1 MKYKDYYQ
9 ILGVSKTADEKEIK
23 SAYRKLARSYHP
35 DVNKTP
41 EASEKFKDIN
51 EAYEVL
57 SNKEN
62 RAKYDALGSNW
73 QAGSDFT
80 PPPGYENI
88 NINFS
93 DFAQGGGFSS
103 AGFEDLGGF
112 SDFFR
117 TIFGG
122 GYAQEPSRA
131 YSSRNTR
138 SKSHQKQTN
147 SSQNVDVTQKIVIDP
162 LDAIL
167 GRSKKVRVSF
177 VDKCNKCAGGGCFGC
192 NQSGYTN
199 FSKILE
205 VKIPPNVKEGSK
217 IRIANEGKLDETGR
231 RGDIYLVVN
240 FDKDSKYQINGSN
253 ITTKI
258 DITPEEAVLG
268 TNKTIKTPLS
278 GEVKITIP
286 PQMQSGKALRLKGLG
301 IEKNGSTGDLILKA
315 NIVLPDNLSQ
325 EAIQLYKQIAELKNK

>member
-1 MKYKDYYQ
+1 MQYKDYYQ

-23 SAYRKLARSYHP
+23 SAYRKLARKYHP

-73 QAGSDFT
+73 QAGADFT

-93 DFAQGGGFSS
+93 DFSQGGFSS
-103 AGFEDLGGF
+103 GGFEDLGGF

-122 GYAQEPSRA
+122 GYSQGARA
-131 YSSRNTR
+131 YSQAGHR
-138 SKSHQKQTN
+138 STSQKQPQKN
-147 SSQNVDVTQKIVIDP
+147 LDVTQKISIDP

-167 GRSKKVRVSF
+167 GRSKKIRVSF
-177 VDKCNKCAGGGCFGC
+177 VDKCNKCGGSGCFGC

-199 FSKILE
+199 FSKILD
-205 VKIPPNVKEGSK
+205 VKIPQNIKEGTK
-217 IRIANEGKLDETGR
+217 IRIANEGKLDESGR
-231 RGDIYLVVN
+231 RGDIYLIVN
-240 FDKDSKYQINGSN
+240 FDKDSKYQLNGTN
-253 ITTKI
+253 IISKF
-258 DITPEEAVLG
+258 DITPEEAVIG
-268 TNKTIKTPLS
+268 TTKTIHTPLS
-278 GEVKITIP
+278 GDVKITVP
-286 PQMQSGKALRLKGLG
+286 PKMQSGKALRLKGLG
-301 IEKNGSTGDLILKA
+301 LEKNGVKGDLILKA
-315 NIVLPDNLSQ
+315 NIVLPDYISPKMI
-325 EAIQLYKQIAELKNK
+325 ELYKQIAELQP